1 MKFDRLM
8 ARCTEMNL
16 NIHNLMQTLTAIEF
30 LYLQKNPEFISPT
43 YPSIFIQDKTV
54 SEGENVVDNEVEK

>member
-1 MKFDRLM
+1 
-8 ARCTEMNL
+8 MNL

-30 LYLQKNPEFISPT
+30 LYLQTNPEFISPT